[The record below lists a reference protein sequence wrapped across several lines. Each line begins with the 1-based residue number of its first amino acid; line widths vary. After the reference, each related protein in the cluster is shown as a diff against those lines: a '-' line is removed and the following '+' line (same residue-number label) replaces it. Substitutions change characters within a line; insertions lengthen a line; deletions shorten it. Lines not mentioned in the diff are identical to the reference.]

1 MSVYIKKDNKGK
13 KRNDTPTP
21 YFLCEFL
28 HDIII
33 KHYNPKIILD
43 TSAGD
48 KRLTYFFKDSKII
61 NYEIKEGTDF
71 LKETNKIEC
80 DLCIMN
86 PPFNIGTG
94 RKLAVEVFM
103 DHLLTLIDNTIPI
116 IMICPMGFRLN
127 QRIKSK
133 RWIKMRDEYPAITT
147 IISLPL
153 NVFDKTLY
161 HSEVVCFNTNKM
173 NPHYFID
180 DKYINPENYINFS
193 FE

>member
-48 KRLTYFFKDSKII
+48 KRL
-61 NYEIKEGTDF
+61 TDF

-127 QRIKSK
+127 QRITSK
-133 RWIKMRDEYPAITT
+133 RWIKMRD
-147 IISLPL
+147 ISGS
-153 NVFDKTLY
+153 V
-161 HSEVVCFNTNKM
+161 EEW
-173 NPHYFID
+173 
-180 DKYINPENYINFS
+180 YIR
-193 FE
+193 